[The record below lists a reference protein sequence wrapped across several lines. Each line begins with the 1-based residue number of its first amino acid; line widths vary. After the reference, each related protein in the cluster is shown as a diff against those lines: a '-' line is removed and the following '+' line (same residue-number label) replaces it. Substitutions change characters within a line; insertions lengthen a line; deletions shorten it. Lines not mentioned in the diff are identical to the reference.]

1 MWDSVIIITRINRQR
16 SQGEISPVTS
26 RSETG
31 VFPRSHKT
39 LPATVFYGVV
49 MAMADTWADAIAAE
63 SARVTSGVTQ
73 LCLESRRSSVRA
85 ASLCFKSKEHGGRN
99 EAPSDCL
106 ESLRVHSGS
115 GSPHPCRMVS
125 TSLQNESRQSL
136 SGCCCWSWEDASLVL
151 WVSSAAAWSRVPAHG
166 STLISVGLGFL
177 VQTYTHGKK
186 SQACMQTTEQTRNGT
201 YEHGRWR
208 RD

>member
-1 MWDSVIIITRINRQR
+1 M
-16 SQGEISPVTS
+16 
-26 RSETG
+26 
-31 VFPRSHKT
+31 
-39 LPATVFYGVV
+39 
-49 MAMADTWADAIAAE
+49 
-63 SARVTSGVTQ
+63 TSGVPQ

-85 ASLCFKSKEHGGRN
+85 APLCFRAQEHGGRDT
-99 EAPSDCL
+99 APSDCL
-106 ESLRVHSGS
+106 ESLLVLSGSGS
-115 GSPHPCRMVS
+115 GSPQPCRMVS

-208 RD
+208 INQSAGRDKRMEGGLKRDGRWRERAQRGGLYCSGKIWHACAVPCIATRCQYRTSRLVQGHAA